1 MLITL
6 IVFIYRNTLRFGIAV
21 MLLHDVADPWMELA
35 KLANYTRFKFLADA
49 AFVTFALV
57 FVYTRVY
64 MFPRYI
70 IYASYRFCGLMDYP
84 FVKVTLGC
92 FAGLWILHVYWSF
105 LIFKVF
111 EENIVKGTLRGDV
124 RENVDD

>member
-1 MLITL
+1 
-6 IVFIYRNTLRFGIAV
+6 

-35 KLANYTRFKFLADA
+35 KLANYIRLKPLADA

-64 MFPRYI
+64 IFPRYI
-70 IYASYRFCGLMDYP
+70 IYACYRFCGLVDYP
-84 FVKVTLGC
+84 FVKATFAC
-92 FAGLWILHVYWSF
+92 FAGLWVLHVYWSF

-111 EENIVKGTLRGDV
+111 EENIVKGNHRGDV
-124 RENVDD
+124 REDKDD